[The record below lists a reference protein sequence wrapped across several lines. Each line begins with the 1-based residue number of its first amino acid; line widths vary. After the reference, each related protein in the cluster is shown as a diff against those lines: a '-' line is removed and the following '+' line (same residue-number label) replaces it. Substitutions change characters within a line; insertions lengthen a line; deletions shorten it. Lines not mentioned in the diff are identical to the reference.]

1 MEAIDVLSDMQLND
15 MSMDKYDS
23 VTIEFKCS
31 LFLLIEEVDND
42 LVLGCAKIRMPKCV
56 VRAYR

>member
-1 MEAIDVLSDMQLND
+1 MND
-15 MSMDKYDS
+15 MSMGKYDS

-42 LVLGCAKIRMPKCV
+42 LILGCAKIDMPKYVCS
-56 VRAYR
+56 